1 MLKSVSRKFI
11 VNVSRV
17 LFAGYIILLA
27 YFLFFSE
34 DYGRNI
40 SSQDYRYNLVL
51 FKEMKRFIEYRNI
64 IGMEKFVVNI
74 FGNIFAFAP
83 FGFVLPI
90 ISKENRK
97 LFHITL
103 LSFELSLTVEL
114 LQLIFRVGIFD
125 VDDLFMNTLGGFIG
139 GICFMICHK
148 IYKTWFEHKIRIK

>member
-1 MLKSVSRKFI
+1 MKSVSRKI
-11 VNVSRV
+11 IKTVSRV

-34 DYGRNI
+34 HYGRTI
-40 SSQDYRYNLVL
+40 SSEEYRYNLVL
-51 FKEMKRFIEYRNI
+51 FKEVKRFIEYRKI
-64 IGMEKFVVNI
+64 IGMENFIVNI

-90 ISKENRK
+90 ISPGNRK
-97 LFHITL
+97 ILNITL
-103 LSFELSLTVEL
+103 LSLELSLTVEL

-139 GICFMICHK
+139 GICFVICHK
-148 IYKTWFEHKIRIK
+148 IYNSIIKNKR